1 METKQINGR
10 EITEEQC
17 VKENENLVW
26 HSIKD
31 VIYRGKYLGV
41 DKEDLFQ
48 EGMIGLIKAY
58 RAYDPNR
65 GSSFATLAVPYIWG
79 SANIH
84 LRDKGRVVRVPRK
97 IMNILAKTYKDSENG
112 MEVSEIAKRHN
123 FTEEEIKEA
132 LIGRHPAASISNNI
146 VHNLDPD
153 NENFSIEN
161 WLHSD
166 DDTSS
171 LDVDEFIE
179 CLDDREQNIIRLTLS
194 GASQSIIGNMIGVR
208 QPQVSRVLKNIAK
221 KYTKYEERN
230 SLAAV

>member
-1 METKQINGR
+1 MGTKLINGH

-17 VKENENLVW
+17 VIENENLVW

-31 VIYRGKYLGV
+31 VVYRGQFLGV

-58 RAYDPNR
+58 RAYKP
-65 GSSFATLAVPYIWG
+65 GKGASFSTLAVPYIWG
-79 SANIH
+79 TANRH
-84 LRDKGRVVRVPRK
+84 LRDKGRVVRIPRR
-97 IMNILAKTYKDSENG
+97 IMDILAKTYKDSEDG
-112 MEVSEIAKRHN
+112 MEVSEIAKKHN
-123 FTEEEIKEA
+123 IAEEEIKDA
-132 LIGRHPAASISNNI
+132 LLGRHPAESISSNI
-146 VHNLDPD
+146 VHNMDPD

-161 WLHSD
+161 WLRTD

-179 CLDDREQNIIRLTLS
+179 CLDDREQNIIRLTLG
-194 GASQSIIGNMIGVR
+194 GANQSIIGNMIGVR

-221 KYTKYEERN
+221 KYIKYEERN